1 MTGLEALLERP
12 VPGFSAG
19 RMTIGSLL
27 GGLAIFV
34 LAVLLARLAQ
44 HAVARLLA
52 VRLHPRGTQTAL
64 GKVARY
70 VVVVVGA
77 GVALS
82 TAGLDLTAALAA
94 STVLLVGL
102 GFGLQNVA
110 HNFVSG
116 LILLIEQPIRPGDFV
131 QVGGTFGEVEDIG
144 LRATRVITRDQVAI
158 FVPNSELATTQVVN
172 HSRPTSNLRISVGV
186 GVAYGSDVERV
197 RRVLLE
203 CARTT
208 PQVLAEPA
216 PEVRF
221 TDFGDSSLDFSL
233 LAWIADPAE
242 DLRVASAL
250 RFAIDAAFRAAG
262 ITIPFPQ
269 RDLHLRSW
277 DPPGSPGRAGPD
289 APGGGAGRGAPDAG
303 PGPLQGVGAAP
314 DEVG

>member
-1 MTGLEALLERP
+1 MSRLEELLGHP

-19 RMTIGSLL
+19 GMTFGTV
-27 GGLAIFV
+27 LAG
-34 LAVLLARLAQ
+34 LAVLALALALARLTERGA
-44 HAVARLLA
+44 AKLLA
-52 VRLHPRGTQTAL
+52 VRGHPRGTQTAL

-221 TDFGDSSLDFSL
+221 TDFGDSSLDFAL
-233 LAWIADPAE
+233 LVWIADPAE
-242 DLRVASAL
+242 DLRVGSAL

-277 DPPGSPGRAGPD
+277 DPAGPRGLA
-289 APGGGAGRGAPDAG
+289 APGVGAGPGGPDAG
-303 PGPLQGVGAAP
+303 PGPLRGVDPAR

>member
-1 MTGLEALLERP
+1 MSPLAQILDHP

-19 RMTIGSLL
+19 RMTVGTVLV
-27 GGLAIFV
+27 GLTVFA
-34 LAVLLARLAQ
+34 LALALALVFER
-44 HAVARLLA
+44 AVARLLA
-52 VRLHPRGTQTAL
+52 ARGHPRGSQTAV

-70 VVVVVGA
+70 AVIVIGL

-172 HSRPTSNLRISVGV
+172 HSRPTSNLRIGVKV
-186 GVAYGSDVERV
+186 GVAYGSHVELVKRT
-197 RRVLLE
+197 LLE
-203 CARTT
+203 CAHQT
-208 PQVLAEPA
+208 PGVLTEPP

-221 TDFGDSSLDFSL
+221 TDFGDSSLDFAL
-233 LAWIADPAE
+233 LVWISDPRE

-262 ITIPFPQ
+262 VTIPFPQ
-269 RDLHLRSW
+269 RDLHVRTW
-277 DPPGSPGRAGPD
+277 EPPPRA
-289 APGGGAGRGAPDAG
+289 
-303 PGPLQGVGAAP
+303 L
-314 DEVG
+314 DE

>member
-1 MTGLEALLERP
+1 VAPLFDQLDHP
-12 VPGFSAG
+12 VPGLSAAH
-19 RMTIGSLL
+19 MTVGSALL
-27 GGLAIFV
+27 GLATFAV
-34 LAVLLARLAQ
+34 AVLLSVLVDRAAR
-44 HAVARLLA
+44 RLLA
-52 VRLHPRGTQTAL
+52 SRGQPRGTQVAI

-70 VVVVVGA
+70 VLVVIGL

-131 QVGGTFGEVEDIG
+131 QVGETFGEVEDIG

-172 HSRPTSNLRISVGV
+172 HSRPTSDLRITVQV
-186 GVAYGSDVERV
+186 GVAYGSDVELV
-197 RRVLLE
+197 RRTLLG
-203 CARTT
+203 CARDT
-208 PQVLAEPA
+208 PGALAEPP

-221 TDFGDSSLDFSL
+221 TDFGDSSLVFSL
-233 LAWIADPAE
+233 LVWIGNPSE
-242 DLRVASAL
+242 DLRLGSAL

-269 RDLHLRSW
+269 RDLHLRSGAP
-277 DPPGSPGRAGPD
+277 PPGPSSS
-289 APGGGAGRGAPDAG
+289 
-303 PGPLQGVGAAP
+303 
-314 DEVG
+314 